1 METIAPQFRK
11 LRQNF
16 SGDLKLLIYKP
27 KKTSVLINE
36 LLRNVSYF
44 RFSSN
49 LIKTVWF
56 TNWSN
61 VVYSVQ
67 CKCWI
72 THIMADVYLRFS
84 PCGSC

>member
-1 METIAPQFRK
+1 MEAIAPPIPKVAPKFFW
-11 LRQNF
+11 L
-16 SGDLKLLIYKP
+16 LKLLIYKP

-61 VVYSVQ
+61 VVYSVNAGLLIL
-67 CKCWI
+67 WL
-72 THIMADVYLRFS
+72 TFT
-84 PCGSC
+84 